1 MSTPE
6 AYARLLGREPT
17 DAERAQIERIRDAL
31 DIDDNDALW
40 TVLVALEYHRH
51 LYAQI
56 PVSIQQAVQ
65 TARTEVRRDL
75 SREVAGAIA
84 SETAARARR
93 WAVAAAVAIAV
104 TYAAGITWAHQVGE
118 RAGYAV
124 GEAAGY
130 SAARD
135 EAAAAA
141 WSATPEGQLAYRMAQ
156 SGELA
161 MLARCGKPGWRRD
174 GSVCYPEPTP
184 TGLYGWRV
192 P

>member
-1 MSTPE
+1 MSTAE

-31 DIDDNDALW
+31 EISENDALW
-40 TVLVALEYHRH
+40 AVLIALEYHRH

-56 PVSIQQAVQ
+56 PASIQQAAQ
-65 TARTEVRRDL
+65 SARTEVRRDL

-84 SETAARARR
+84 SQTASGARR
-93 WAVAAAVAIAV
+93 WAVAAAVAITV
-104 TYAAGITWAHQVGE
+104 TYAAGMTWAHQVGE
-118 RAGYAV
+118 RAGYAA

-130 SAARD
+130 SSARD
-135 EAAAAA
+135 EQAAAA
-141 WSATPEGQLAYRMAQ
+141 WATTPEGQLAYRLAQ
-156 SGELA
+156 TGELSA
-161 MLARCGKPGWRRD
+161 LARCGKPGWRRD
-174 GSVCYPEPTP
+174 GSVCYPEATP